1 MEELRKHTNECES
14 DKGPWR
20 SETLKSEAAIPEF
33 LQEIAAAFGTIRE
46 VEAVAWCGSAAMG
59 VADAHSDFDFYLY
72 TNAPVPV
79 ASRRAVILE
88 RSRDSQLN
96 NTFWELEDEWI
107 DQEERRFNAMY
118 RSCDFVLGEMDARLE
133 RHSANLGY
141 TTAYCFSVAN
151 GFALHDPRQWLSA
164 VQQRLRQPFPEPLIR
179 SIVAKN
185 RPVLG
190 GGMQSCYLAQ
200 MEAAIAR
207 GDLISL
213 NHRVAVWIASYTDIL
228 FALNRRYHPGE
239 KRLLAYMKGLPDL
252 PENALE
258 DVPRLCTLA
267 GSLSSPIIEHVSAM
281 LSSLDRWLQKNGV

>member
-1 MEELRKHTNECES
+1 MDES
-14 DKGPWR
+14 RMNPD
-20 SETLKSEAAIPEF
+20 IPEF
-33 LQEIAAAFGTIRE
+33 LRE
-46 VEAVAWCGSAAMG
+46 TATALSAIPGIEAVAWCGSAAMG
-59 VADAHSDFDFYLY
+59 VADAHSDYDFYVY

-79 ASRRAVILE
+79 EERRAVISE
-88 RSRDSQLN
+88 CSQHSQLN

-107 DQEERRFNAMY
+107 DREDRRFNAMY
-118 RSCDFVLGEMDARLE
+118 RECDFVLGEVAARLD
-133 RHSANLGY
+133 RYSAELGY

-151 GFALHDPRQWLSA
+151 GFILHDPRQWLRA
-164 VQQRLRQPFPEPLIR
+164 AQQRLSQPFPEPLIR

-200 MEAAIAR
+200 MNAAIAR

-228 FALNRRYHPGE
+228 FAANRTYHPGE
-239 KRLLAYMKGLPDL
+239 KRLLAFMQGLPDL

-258 DVPRLCTLA
+258 DIPRLCTLA
-267 GSLSSPIIEHVSAM
+267 GSLSSPIIEHVSVM
-281 LSSLDRWLQKNGV
+281 LDRLDRWLEKVGM